1 MKDSLIQNIEE
12 FFAAIPLAAWLTA
25 AAILTAG
32 AAAGSAAFFRQRNR
46 QKEDEARM
54 VRRQR
59 RLERLQEAGI
69 STEQFEFMVQQK
81 RSLAAKKNGRIGQE
95 KEVG

>member
-1 MKDSLIQNIEE
+1 
-12 FFAAIPLAAWLTA
+12 
-25 AAILTAG
+25 
-32 AAAGSAAFFRQRNR
+32 
-46 QKEDEARM
+46 M

-81 RSLAAKKNGRIGQE
+81 RSLAAKKNGRISQE
-95 KEVG
+95 KEAG

>member
-1 MKDSLIQNIEE
+1 
-12 FFAAIPLAAWLTA
+12 
-25 AAILTAG
+25 
-32 AAAGSAAFFRQRNR
+32 
-46 QKEDEARM
+46 M

-81 RSLAAKKNGRIGQE
+81 RSLASKKTSHGGQE
-95 KEVG
+95 KGIG